1 MGTTSLERWQFSGAK
16 GNRINQTNCSWFVKF
31 SILVEVLAQG
41 RTNVNLFLTDSERPI
56 LRRISA
62 IWPIYFFL
70 SSLFSFLSIFFS
82 V

>member
-1 MGTTSLERWQFSGAK
+1 MGTTSLERWQFPGAK

-41 RTNVNLFLTDSERPI
+41 RTNVNLFLKDSERPI
-56 LRRISA
+56 LRRISV